1 MNCPLRCGSCWEK
14 REYNPKCYACIL
26 KFGMTFDFDEI
37 EAKLPYLH
45 DYWQETT
52 VAKTNE
58 KLYATE
64 LKLQA
69 SEAKASELQRKLQ
82 TSEAKASELQAN
94 LQASEAKASELQAN
108 LQASEAKVAE
118 LQAKLLSRFA
128 ITDI

>member
-14 REYNPKCYACIL
+14 HEFNPKCYACIL
-26 KFGMTFDFDEI
+26 KFGMTFDFAEI
-37 EAKLPYLH
+37 EAKLPDLH

-52 VAKTNE
+52 VAKTNK

-69 SEAKASELQRKLQ
+69 
-82 TSEAKASELQAN
+82 SEAKASELQAN
-94 LQASEAKASELQAN
+94 LQASEAKASEP
-108 LQASEAKVAE
+108 
-118 LQAKLLSRFA
+118 QAKLIPRFT